1 MRSRTRGR
9 RRVTVGRD
17 SPAPSER
24 ESIKRVPEPTPR
36 VHEPAL
42 RVDDPAALVDD
53 AALRAYEVVKRYGAT
68 IALDRVSLDVAR
80 GSCVALV
87 GESGSGK
94 TTLLRCFNAM
104 VGPDAGSVDV
114 GGRPVASFDPV
125 ALRRGVGYVQ
135 QEGGLL
141 PHWSV
146 LRNVALVPWL
156 RGEADAEERALGA
169 LDRVGLPPARFGD
182 RWPRDLSGGQRQ
194 RVAIARALA
203 GRPEII
209 LLDEPFGALDA
220 ITRSELRRSFHQLRA
235 EMGVT
240 ALLVTHDLHEAVEL
254 ADEIAVM
261 KGGALIQVGPPEEL
275 LNAPA
280 HEYVEELLEWAGVG

>member
-1 MRSRTRGR
+1 MTS
-9 RRVTVGRD
+9 GRD
-17 SPAPSER
+17 SPARNER
-24 ESIKRVPEPTPR
+24 EPSARFDDLPAHVG
-36 VHEPAL
+36 EPAL
-42 RVDDPAALVDD
+42 RAH
-53 AALRAYEVVKRYGAT
+53 EVVKRYGAT
-68 IALDRVSLDVAR
+68 IALDRVSLDVAQ

-104 VGPDAGSVDV
+104 VRPDAGSVDV

-125 ALRRGVGYVQ
+125 ALRRGIGYVQ

-141 PHWSV
+141 PHWPV

-156 RGEADAEERALGA
+156 RGEEDAEERARRA
-169 LDRVGLPPARFGD
+169 LDRVGLPPVRFGD

-203 GRPEII
+203 GSPEII

-220 ITRSELRRSFHQLRA
+220 ITRSELRRSFHNLRA
-235 EMGVT
+235 GMGVT
-240 ALLVTHDLHEAVEL
+240 SLLVTHDLHEAVEL

-261 KGGALIQVGPPEEL
+261 KGGALMQVGRPEEL
-275 LNAPA
+275 LSAPA
-280 HEYVEELLEWAGVG
+280 HGYVEELLRRAGIG

>member
-1 MRSRTRGR
+1 M
-9 RRVTVGRD
+9 TVGRD
-17 SPAPSER
+17 SPAPNER
-24 ESIKRVPEPTPR
+24 EPTAHVDDLSAHFDEPT
-36 VHEPAL
+36 A
-42 RVDDPAALVDD
+42 RVDDPTAHFDEPAAHFDQP
-53 AALRAYEVVKRYGAT
+53 ALRAHEVVKRYGAT
-68 IALDRVSLDVAR
+68 IALDRVSLDVAQ

-104 VGPDAGSVDV
+104 VRPDAGLVEV

-125 ALRRGVGYVQ
+125 ALRRGIGYVQ

-156 RGEADAEERALGA
+156 RGEEDAEEGARAA

-203 GRPEII
+203 GSPEII

-220 ITRSELRRSFHQLRA
+220 ITRSELRRSFHNLRA
-235 EMGVT
+235 GMGVT
-240 ALLVTHDLHEAVEL
+240 SLLVTHDLHEAVEL

-261 KGGALIQVGPPEEL
+261 KGGALMQVGRPEEL
-275 LNAPA
+275 LSAPA
-280 HEYVEELLEWAGVG
+280 HGYVEELLRRAGIG

>member
-1 MRSRTRGR
+1 M
-9 RRVTVGRD
+9 TVGRD
-17 SPAPSER
+17 SPTLNGRKPAAGVDEPDARNDEPDTR
-24 ESIKRVPEPTPR
+24 NDEPDTRNDEPDARVD
-36 VHEPAL
+36 EPAL
-42 RVDDPAALVDD
+42 SAH
-53 AALRAYEVVKRYGAT
+53 EIVKRYGAT

-104 VGPDAGSVDV
+104 VRPDAGSVVV

-125 ALRRGVGYVQ
+125 VLRRGIGYVQ

-156 RGEADAEERALGA
+156 RGEADAEEQARGA
-169 LDRVGLPPARFGD
+169 LDQVGLSPGRFGD

-203 GRPEII
+203 GSPEII

-220 ITRSELRRSFHQLRA
+220 ITRSELRRSFHNLRA
-235 EMGVT
+235 GMGVT
-240 ALLVTHDLHEAVEL
+240 SLLVTHDLHEAVEL

-261 KGGALIQVGPPEEL
+261 KAGALMQVGRPQEL

-280 HEYVEELLEWAGVG
+280 HEYVEELLERAGIG

>member
-1 MRSRTRGR
+1 M
-9 RRVTVGRD
+9 TVGGD
-17 SPAPSER
+17 SPAR
-24 ESIKRVPEPTPR
+24 HVR
-36 VHEPAL
+36 EPAA
-42 RVDDPAALVDD
+42 RVDDPA
-53 AALRAYEVVKRYGAT
+53 LRAHEVVKRYGAT
-68 IALDRVSLDVAR
+68 VALDRVSLDVAR

-104 VGPDAGSVDV
+104 VGPDAGLVEV

-125 ALRRGVGYVQ
+125 VLRRGIGYVQ

-156 RGEADAEERALGA
+156 RDDADAGERARGA

-203 GRPEII
+203 GSPEII

-220 ITRSELRRSFHQLRA
+220 ITRSELRRSFHNLRA
-235 EMGVT
+235 GMGVT
-240 ALLVTHDLHEAVEL
+240 SLLVTHDLHEAVEL

-261 KGGALIQVGPPEEL
+261 KGGALMQVGRPQEL

-280 HEYVEELLEWAGVG
+280 HAYVEELLERAGIG